1 MRNII
6 TGADI
11 EFAKAQGHSQIIV
24 GPDTIITN
32 VARESAERMNI
43 RILEEGAQAV
53 SINAVAPVSAP
64 APVSPAGT
72 NKPFLPSDFMQGQQ
86 TGAPVISMKSQTGVS
101 AYGEKP
107 PYDMEHWRRQFPI
120 LENYVHVANCSQSP
134 QSSYTLKASNEYLDS
149 WGKMGMDWDAWMQ
162 EVYLSK
168 CEFAK
173 IINADPSEIAIG
185 TSISEITSTLASSL
199 NFNGKR
205 NKIVV
210 TDAEFPTIGNIWMA
224 HKKYGADIQFLPLR
238 NGIIPEEE
246 YDRYVDERTLL
257 SSICDVYYYSGFK
270 QDLASIIPKIHAKGS
285 LVYVDAY
292 QGLGTHPLD
301 VKALDIDMLGS
312 GNLKYLCGIPGVAFL
327 YVKKELIPYLE
338 PAFTGW
344 FGQEDPFAFEIHNLN
359 YAKDARRFDNGTPP
373 VMTAYIARG
382 GMQIIN
388 EIGPATVQYWTDI
401 LSRHCIAGAEA
412 RGLDVA
418 SPKDIR
424 YKAPTTAIRV
434 PGNSHD
440 VELKLRE
447 KKIIA
452 SARGDVVRIAPH
464 FFTRLEDIDYVLD
477 CFVEILRRR

>member
-1 MRNII
+1 MRNVI

-86 TGAPVISMKSQTGVS
+86 TGAPVISMKSQTSVS

-224 HKKYGADIQFLPLR
+224 HKKYGAEIQFLPLR

-246 YDRYVDERTLL
+246 
-257 SSICDVYYYSGFK
+257 
-270 QDLASIIPKIHAKGS
+270 
-285 LVYVDAY
+285 
-292 QGLGTHPLD
+292 
-301 VKALDIDMLGS
+301 
-312 GNLKYLCGIPGVAFL
+312 
-327 YVKKELIPYLE
+327 
-338 PAFTGW
+338 
-344 FGQEDPFAFEIHNLN
+344 
-359 YAKDARRFDNGTPP
+359 
-373 VMTAYIARG
+373 
-382 GMQIIN
+382 
-388 EIGPATVQYWTDI
+388 IGRAHV
-401 LSRHCIAGAEA
+401 
-412 RGLDVA
+412 
-418 SPKDIR
+418 
-424 YKAPTTAIRV
+424 
-434 PGNSHD
+434 
-440 VELKLRE
+440 
-447 KKIIA
+447 
-452 SARGDVVRIAPH
+452 
-464 FFTRLEDIDYVLD
+464 
-477 CFVEILRRR
+477 